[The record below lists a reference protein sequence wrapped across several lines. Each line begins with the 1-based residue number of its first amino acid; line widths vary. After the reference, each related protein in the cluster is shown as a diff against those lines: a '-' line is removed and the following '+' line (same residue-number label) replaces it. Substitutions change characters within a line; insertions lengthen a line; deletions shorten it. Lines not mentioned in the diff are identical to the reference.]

1 MPKQLIF
8 ALDAGPAPTP
18 TAAPQ
23 YPTAGDSYIYK
34 TVVFAVCHFHFMYL
48 YTCACICMYMYTRVP
63 VSYLCLIV
71 IFETHIVFWTDL
83 NIGAVVGG
91 VVGVGLI
98 CICCICICIC
108 LLYCLCQCTSSK
120 TSRLPWTHFPVCN
133 RVGYMIFAPL
143 YSQAE

>member
-1 MPKQLIF
+1 MSKQLIF
-8 ALDAGPAPTP
+8 ALDAGPAPT
-18 TAAPQ
+18 AAP
-23 YPTAGDSYIYK
+23 PTAGDSYIYK

-91 VVGVGLI
+91 VVGVVVGGLT
-98 CICCICICIC
+98 CICIY
-108 LLYCLCQCTSSK
+108 LLYCLYRCPSSK
-120 TSRLPWTHFPVCN
+120 TSRLPWTHFPICN
-133 RVGYMIFAPL
+133 RVGCMIFAPL